1 MLQNNFSKKS
11 KTIIGS
17 LSITK
22 SKSLNFIKP
31 FSTFDTNIKNFND
44 TYVEM
49 RSDVKTLPTEK
60 MRQSVLNSIFGDD
73 SFNED
78 PTMNKLCQVM
88 ADLFGKEKVLYVPTG
103 TMGNIVSLSLVAG
116 KENYI
121 IQGARSHLHK
131 TEIGSQKLI
140 GFKPFPITEIDNI
153 NENFD
158 LEDILESFK
167 KEIDIEKFSQQAKVI
182 AFENTHNYNGGKIIN
197 TETISKHVIP
207 KIKNSKIFNHLK
219 IHLDGSRILN
229 AAAEL
234 NCDPKK
240 LVEPYDTINV
250 CLSKALG
257 APCGSVILMNEED
270 YAKARVIRKNI
281 GGSMRQAGW
290 LAAPALVALED
301 WRERFVLDHKNAKL
315 FASELSKIKGLK
327 VAQPETNIV
336 NIYLDKTC
344 VKNEDM
350 INIVETLQTDYRV
363 LVHNFDDNKYIRAVL
378 HHQISEKQV
387 FYAVESFEK
396 VIRNF
401 IYNQEN

>member
-1 MLQNNFSKKS
+1 MLQKNFSMQS
-11 KTIIGS
+11 KTIIKS
-17 LSITK
+17 LSFMK
-22 SKSLNFIKP
+22 SKSLKLIKP

-44 TYVEM
+44 SYVEM
-49 RSDVKTLPTEK
+49 RSDVKTLPTDK

-73 SFNED
+73 SFSED
-78 PTMNKLCQVM
+78 PTMNKLCKVL

-140 GFKPFPITEIDNI
+140 GFKPFPITEIDNVDQ
-153 NENFD
+153 NFD
-158 LEDILESFK
+158 LENILESFK

-182 AFENTHNYNGGKIIN
+182 AFENTHNYNGGKILN
-197 TETISKHVIP
+197 TEIISKNVVP
-207 KIKNSKIFNHLK
+207 KIKSSKIFNHLK

-229 AAAEL
+229 AAVEL
-234 NCDPKK
+234 GCDPKK

-270 YAKARVIRKNI
+270 YSKARVIRKNI
-281 GGSMRQAGW
+281 GGSMRQSGW

-301 WRERFVLDHKNAKL
+301 WRERFEIDHKNSKILA
-315 FASELSKIKGLK
+315 FELNKIKGLK
-327 VAQPETNIV
+327 VAEPETNIV
-336 NIYLDKTC
+336 NIYLDKNYI
-344 VKNEDM
+344 KNEDM
-350 INIVETLQTDYRV
+350 INIVDVLEKDYKV
-363 LVHNFDDNKYIRAVL
+363 LVHNFDDNKYIRAVI
-378 HHQISEKQV
+378 HHQVNEKQII
-387 FYAVESFEK
+387 YAVECFEK
-396 VIRNF
+396 VVRNF
-401 IYNQEN
+401 IYNKEN

>member
-1 MLQNNFSKKS
+1 MLLNNSLKQSTNIVKSFS
-11 KTIIGS
+11 
-17 LSITK
+17 K
-22 SKSLNFIKP
+22 SKSLKTFKH

-60 MRQSVLNSIFGDD
+60 MRQSVLNAVFGDD

-78 PTMNKLCQVM
+78 PTMNKLCQTL
-88 ADLFGKEKVLYVPTG
+88 ADLFGKEKVLFVPTG

-116 KENYI
+116 KDNYI

-131 TEIGSQKLI
+131 TEIGSQKLM

-153 NENFD
+153 DEKFD

-167 KEIDIEKFSQQAKVI
+167 KEFDLEKFSQQAKVI
-182 AFENTHNYNGGKIIN
+182 AFENTHNYNGGKIMN
-197 TETISKHVIP
+197 TEIISSHVIP
-207 KIKNSKIFNHLK
+207 NIKNSKIFKHLK

-234 NCDPKK
+234 KCDPKD
-240 LVEPYDTINV
+240 LVQPFDTINV

-270 YAKARVIRKNI
+270 YSKARVIRKNI

-301 WRERFVLDHKNAKL
+301 WRERFVVDHKNAKL
-315 FASELSKIKGLK
+315 FAQELSKIKGLK
-327 VAQPETNIV
+327 VPQPETNIV
-336 NIYLDKTC
+336 NIYLDGNF
-344 VKNEDM
+344 VKNDDM
-350 INIVETLQTDYRV
+350 INIVEVLERDYKV
-363 LVHNFDDNKYIRAVL
+363 LVHNFDENKYIRAVI
-378 HHQISEKQV
+378 HHQISEHQV
-387 FYAVESFEK
+387 IYAVECFEK
-396 VIRNF
+396 VISSFMKNK
-401 IYNQEN
+401 EE